1 MAKKK
6 FYQGGLKSSPN
17 SRGVRRS
24 TRIAM
29 GIFIVAA
36 AACEILLITGF
47 RKDPHPLMYGI
58 VIGVMTM
65 VFIGIGFSIHY
76 IGKLAQKEQQALEE
90 KQKDA
95 EGKIV
100 EDVFNVAE
108 KSASNSA
115 SNASENDSE
124 EIFE

>member
-95 EGKIV
+95 EEI
-100 EDVFNVAE
+100 
-108 KSASNSA
+108 
-115 SNASENDSE
+115 SE
-124 EIFE
+124 